1 MSQQAKQ
8 AAVKCSIPDGFM
20 YSPAT
25 STDRARYTIVEFKF
39 CRDTDP
45 RSQAAWATS
54 QHSTLMQALKD
65 ADPMAIVTMEIILV
79 GVSGAV
85 YNEYTKDPL
94 VRLGVTP
101 GAWDRLRYGMHMAAV
116 QQLHWI
122 YTNKLMQESK
132 VNPGMHGKRSYTRP
146 LMAGCGVVTSAVL
159 DSKWCLH

>member
-1 MSQQAKQ
+1 
-8 AAVKCSIPDGFM
+8 
-20 YSPAT
+20 
-25 STDRARYTIVEFKF
+25 
-39 CRDTDP
+39 
-45 RSQAAWATS
+45 
-54 QHSTLMQALKD
+54 MQALKD

-132 VNPGMHGKRSYTRP
+132 VNPGMHGKRSYTMLKLRKP
-146 LMAGCGVVTSAVL
+146 LKGGHAPNRMERFKAPVHRRRRGS
-159 DSKWCLH
+159 